1 MSHYIINPS
10 KSIAL
15 RWWYTQED
23 DFRSGVAV
31 ALHTL
36 ISEQST
42 QEPRFMDIGLYR
54 RYLQQYVQEAL
65 DQSNGTIAGIAENLH
80 AMNVSG
86 LLVIHKDEKKR
97 ALADARKAFDEHRH
111 WPLDI
116 ILSHL
121 GVEVK
126 NKP

>member
-1 MSHYIINPS
+1 VDF
-10 KSIAL
+10 AL
-15 RWWYTQED
+15 RTK
-23 DFRSGVAV
+23 
-31 ALHTL
+31 
-36 ISEQST
+36 ISEQIT
-42 QEPRFMDIGLYR
+42 QELCVMDIALYR

-65 DQSNGTIAGIAENLH
+65 DHSNGTIAGIAENLH

-86 LLVIHKDEKKR
+86 LLVIHKEEKKR

-116 ILSHL
+116 IISHL

-126 NKP
+126 N